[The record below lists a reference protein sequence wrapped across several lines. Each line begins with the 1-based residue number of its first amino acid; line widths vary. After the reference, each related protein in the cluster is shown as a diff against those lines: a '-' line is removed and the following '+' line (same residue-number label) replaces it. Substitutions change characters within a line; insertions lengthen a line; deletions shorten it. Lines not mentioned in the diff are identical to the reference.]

1 MDMAVVS
8 YFYLLMFSYH
18 DDQYVDY
25 LCQSLGNVC
34 LQTIAFFM

>member
-8 YFYLLMFSYH
+8 HFYLLMFSYH
-18 DDQYVDY
+18 DDKNADY

-34 LQTIAFFM
+34 LQKIAFFI